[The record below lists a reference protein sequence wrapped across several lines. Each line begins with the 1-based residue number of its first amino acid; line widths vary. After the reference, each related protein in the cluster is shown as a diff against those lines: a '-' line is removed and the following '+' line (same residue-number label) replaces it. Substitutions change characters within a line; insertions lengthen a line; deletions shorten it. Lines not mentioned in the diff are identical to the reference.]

1 MTLVLSRFSSSHLL
15 PWLPSHWVLAVLASI
30 SLQVERKLCVLVS
43 PLELGPPWWC
53 WKGGPCA
60 MALLISLAGVLWA
73 VQHFVCERSLWHS
86 VLELDLL
93 ETGPWWKPSLHN
105 TFSHLQAV
113 VTGTV
118 QEPSTTFCRCLA
130 RRLQIWRTRLN
141 SSCFNWRQCCGSVD
155 QWVGDDLV
163 SSQPCSLVIAP
174 QGCVVKGF
182 LEAVSIKEWQV

>member
-1 MTLVLSRFSSSHLL
+1 MCACIPLGAEAAVVVLEGRAMCHGPFQLSGWS
-15 PWLPSHWVLAVLASI
+15 AVRSPAF
-30 SLQVERKLCVLVS
+30 CV
-43 PLELGPPWWC
+43 W
-53 WKGGPCA
+53 
-60 MALLISLAGVLWA
+60 
-73 VQHFVCERSLWHS
+73 ERSLWHS

-182 LEAVSIKEWQV
+182 LEAVSIRVAGVERWICSPRSW